1 MAFSKLKM
9 FATIILV
16 ALLMHLGNGM
26 EHLYDKNF
34 EAEFGRSV
42 YDQIEVTRERREIL
56 EVENL
61 MSMSMSLDMT
71 VVIAKHRVGRL
82 PASE

>member
-42 YDQIEVTRERREIL
+42 YDQIEVTR
-56 EVENL
+56 
-61 MSMSMSLDMT
+61 
-71 VVIAKHRVGRL
+71 
-82 PASE
+82 